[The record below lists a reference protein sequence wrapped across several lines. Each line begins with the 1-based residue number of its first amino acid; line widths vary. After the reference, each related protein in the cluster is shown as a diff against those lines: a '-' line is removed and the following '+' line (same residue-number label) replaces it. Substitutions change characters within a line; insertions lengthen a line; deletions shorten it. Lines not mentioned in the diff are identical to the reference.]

1 MPFLNLPFH
10 RVHYEDNQVA
20 GPVLIFCHSYGMR
33 AEMFAPQLAAF
44 GATHRCITWD
54 QRAHGASPAQHAF
67 TFWDSAKDLLAL
79 MDHLGIEKASVIGTS
94 QGGFVA
100 LRAALL
106 APERIQAVGALGSSA
121 DVEPEATKAAYQ
133 PLKEAFLA
141 GSLLHP
147 PTQAIEVMAAVCF
160 GPEFDGTPWKRT
172 WESWG
177 RDQFRFAFDALIGR
191 DGIIDQI
198 SEIRCPTLVMHGA
211 KDAAYPVD
219 TGRRIA
225 ERIAGAEFKLVE
237 DGHHFLSITNL
248 DAANNGIR
256 NLLARVH

>member
-79 MDHLGIEKASVIGTS
+79 MNHLGLETASVVGTS

-106 APERIQAVGALGSSA
+106 APERIQAVGVFGSSV
-121 DVEPEATKAAYQ
+121 DEEAEAAKAAYR
-133 PLKEAFLA
+133 PVGEAFLA
-141 GSLLHP
+141 GSIWNP
-147 PTQAIEVMAAVCF
+147 PTQAIAAMGEVCF
-160 GPEFDGTPWKRT
+160 GPDFDGGPWKRS
-172 WESWG
+172 WESWSPDQFLLAFNALAG
-177 RDQFRFAFDALIGR
+177 RDSIFDKLGA
-191 DGIIDQI
+191 
-198 SEIRCPTLVMHGA
+198 IRCPTLVMHGD
-211 KDAAYPVD
+211 KDAAYPVE

-225 ERIAGAEFKLVE
+225 SGIPGAEFVLVE
-237 DGHHFLSITNL
+237 NGHHFLSITNPDQVNSAL
-248 DAANNGIR
+248 RG
-256 NLLARVH
+256 LLSRVQ